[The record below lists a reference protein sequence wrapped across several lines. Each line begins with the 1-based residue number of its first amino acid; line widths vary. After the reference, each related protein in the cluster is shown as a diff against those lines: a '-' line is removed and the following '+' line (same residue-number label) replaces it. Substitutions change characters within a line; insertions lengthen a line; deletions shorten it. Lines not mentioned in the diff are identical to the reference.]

1 MNTDIEDFINTKNK
15 MGPDDYNNFDVSKWD
30 IKGIK
35 KIFEN
40 LLIMLKENNEFL
52 NVSDNNILYKKFE
65 PELNKQMRKSK
76 IQGLRKSIL
85 LNVLNNVLTMDDFN
99 KDLCDNFKIMNL

>member
-30 IKGIK
+30 VQGIK

-40 LLIMLKENNEFL
+40 LLIIYENLGVKYILVYLLLK
-52 NVSDNNILYKKFE
+52 IKK
-65 PELNKQMRKSK
+65 LIIR
-76 IQGLRKSIL
+76 IY
-85 LNVLNNVLTMDDFN
+85 D
-99 KDLCDNFKIMNL
+99 